1 MQFMPELT
9 YCQLRFLCF
18 LMLNQS
24 TNPSWPVRVSAALA
38 MLGVAL
44 GAFGAHGLK
53 EVLAASANGVE
64 VWKTAVFY
72 HLLHAVVMYVVALHR
87 GSMRAWWLFAAGV
100 VCFSGSL
107 YLLSTMGW
115 KWLGPGTP
123 LGGVF
128 FIAGWATLM
137 LRKPEAV

>member
-1 MQFMPELT
+1 
-9 YCQLRFLCF
+9 
-18 LMLNQS
+18 
-24 TNPSWPVRVSAALA
+24 

-53 EVLAASANGVE
+53 ELLAASANGVE

-72 HLLHAVVMYVVALHR
+72 HLLHAVVMYVVAQHG
-87 GSMRAWWLFAAGV
+87 GSMRAWRLFAAGV

-115 KWLGPGTP
+115 KWLGPVTP

>member
-1 MQFMPELT
+1 MIW
-9 YCQLRFLCF
+9 RA
-18 LMLNQS
+18 
-24 TNPSWPVRVSAALA
+24 SAISGALA
-38 MLGVAL
+38 VLM

-115 KWLGPGTP
+115 KWLGPVTP

-128 FIAGWATLM
+128 FIAGWGRLM
-137 LRKPEAV
+137 LSKPESV